1 MTSTIS
7 DMGCSS
13 STAQPAADV
22 PAAGGDDKK
31 EVKFGGEPPMV
42 SDKKGVVSGNDLN
55 REFKKADLTALN
67 PALEKELKSFF
78 DAMDGAS
85 RPRGASACYALSPF
99 LQPHRR
105 HCRCPLKKRAV
116 PAARSRRRQERRG
129 DHGRGDQ
136 VLGQELRQGQR
147 EGHVQRGRR
156 GRQRD
161 NLVGCESRN

>member
-78 DAMDGAS
+78 DAMDGDKNGEVTMEEATKFWGKNFAKVNAKAMFNEVDEDGNATISWDEFLAFWRNVVAS
-85 RPRGASACYALSPF
+85 GYSEDDLVEEVEMMKEGGSWVDF
-99 LQPHRR
+99 N
-105 HCRCPLKKRAV
+105 
-116 PAARSRRRQERRG
+116 
-129 DHGRGDQ
+129 DGRTT
-136 VLGQELRQGQR
+136 
-147 EGHVQRGRR
+147 
-156 GRQRD
+156 
-161 NLVGCESRN
+161 